1 MARYPIEALENAKH
15 FVKQVPIDRVT
26 DLILNSSLQRLWTYA
41 PWAFSVASGTSITLE
56 QARGSYDYPYPDNWL
71 YALRA
76 EVVTSNLSNRP
87 LEIVSHI
94 QQDDGMVGNPT
105 KIAFTGPGGLV
116 RPVQISPVPAVLSSD
131 APRINVVYKKKLED
145 YSKRNAHEVEIPFP
159 ETWYWVFEELVLY
172 YAYKYTDDRRQGDV
186 TVQGDK
192 SSKNGQLAV
201 AYDGLLEM
209 VRREPLVILTEKN
222 PKDAES

>member
-15 FVKQVPIDRVT
+15 FVKQVPVDRVG
-26 DLILNSSLQRLWTYA
+26 DLIIQSSLQRLWTYA

-71 YALRA
+71 YALKA
-76 EVVTSNLSNRP
+76 ELSTNDLSARP
-87 LEIVSHI
+87 LAIVSHI
-94 QQDDGMVGNPT
+94 QQDDSLIGNPT

-116 RPVQISPVPAVLSSD
+116 RPVQISPVPATLTGD
-131 APRINVVYKKKLED
+131 PRISVVYKKKLED
-145 YSKRNAHEVEIPFP
+145 YSGENAHVVEVPFP

-172 YAYKYTDDRRQGDV
+172 YAYKYTDDRRQGDT

-192 SSKNGQLAV
+192 GSKNGQLAV
-201 AYDGLLEM
+201 AYDGLMEM
-209 VRREPLVILTEKN
+209 AKREPLVLLAEKN
-222 PKDAES
+222 PKDVEA